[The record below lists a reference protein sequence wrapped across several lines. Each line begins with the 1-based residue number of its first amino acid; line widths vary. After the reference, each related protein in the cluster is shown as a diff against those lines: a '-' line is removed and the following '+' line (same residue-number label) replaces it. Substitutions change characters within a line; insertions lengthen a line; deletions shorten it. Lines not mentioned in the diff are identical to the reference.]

1 VKGGNQMEDREIVA
15 LYWERNEKAITESEN
30 KYGRYCYSIAL
41 NILRN
46 HEDSE
51 ECVNDT
57 YAKAWNSI
65 PPKKPEKLSVF
76 LGKITRNLALDVL
89 DKLSAKKRGSTE
101 ITLVLDEISEC
112 IPSPNYTEKEIDNR
126 ALAENLSS
134 FLKTL
139 TSENRKIFLQRYWYM
154 MPIKEIAKE
163 NSFTESKVKMSLMR
177 TRENLKIFLE
187 KEGVEI

>member
-1 VKGGNQMEDREIVA
+1 MEDREIVD
-15 LYWERNEKAITESEN
+15 LYWKRNEKAITESES
-30 KYGRYCYSIAL
+30 KYGRYCFSIA
-41 NILRN
+41 NRILRSR
-46 HEDSE
+46 EDSE

-57 YAKAWNSI
+57 YVRAWNSI

-76 LGKITRNLALDVL
+76 LGKITRNLALDML
-89 DKLSAKKRGSTE
+89 DRLNAQKRGGRE
-101 ITLVLDEISEC
+101 ISLVLDEIAEC
-112 IPSPNYTEKEIDNR
+112 VPSVNTTDKEFDNLTLTEHLN
-126 ALAENLSS
+126 S

-139 TSENRKIFLQRYWYM
+139 TTENRKIFMQRYWYIM
-154 MPIKEIAKE
+154 SIKDIAKE

>member
-1 VKGGNQMEDREIVA
+1 MEDREIVE
-15 LYWERNEKAITESEN
+15 LYWKRNEKAITESEI
-30 KYGRYCYSIAL
+30 KYGRYCFSIA
-41 NILRN
+41 NRILRSR
-46 HEDSE
+46 EDSE

-57 YAKAWNSI
+57 YVRAWNSI

-76 LGKITRNLALDVL
+76 LGKITRNLALDML
-89 DKLSAKKRGSTE
+89 DRLNAQKRGGRE
-101 ITLVLDEISEC
+101 ISLVLDEIAEC
-112 IPSPNYTEKEIDNR
+112 VPSVNTTEKEFDN
-126 ALAENLSS
+126 LTLTEHLNS

-139 TSENRKIFLQRYWYM
+139 TTENRKIFMQRYWYIM
-154 MPIKEIAKE
+154 SIKDIAKE

>member
-1 VKGGNQMEDREIVA
+1 MDDREIVA
-15 LYWERNEKAITESEN
+15 LYWKRNEKAITESEN

-41 NILRN
+41 NILRS

-57 YAKAWNSI
+57 YVRAWNSI

-89 DKLSAKKRGSTE
+89 DRLSAQKRGSTE

-112 IPSPNYTEKEIDNR
+112 IPSPNYTEKEIDNL
-126 ALAENLSS
+126 ALTENLNS

-154 MPIKEIAKE
+154 MTIKEIAKE

>member
-1 VKGGNQMEDREIVA
+1 MEDREIVA

-41 NILRN
+41 NILRS

-89 DKLSAKKRGSTE
+89 DRLSAKKRGGTE

-112 IPSPNYTEKEIDNR
+112 IPSPHSTEKEIDNL
-126 ALAENLSS
+126 ALTENLNS

>member
-1 VKGGNQMEDREIVA
+1 MEDREIVE
-15 LYWERNEKAITESEN
+15 LYWKRNEKAITESEI
-30 KYGRYCYSIAL
+30 KYGRYCFSIA
-41 NILRN
+41 NRILRSR
-46 HEDSE
+46 EDSE

-57 YAKAWNSI
+57 YVRAWNSI

-76 LGKITRNLALDVL
+76 LGKITRNLALDML
-89 DKLSAKKRGSTE
+89 DRLNAQKRGGRE
-101 ITLVLDEISEC
+101 ISLVLDEIAEC
-112 IPSPNYTEKEIDNR
+112 VSSVNTTEKEFDN
-126 ALAENLSS
+126 LTLTEHLNS

-139 TSENRKIFLQRYWYM
+139 TTENRKIFMQRYWYIM
-154 MPIKEIAKE
+154 SIKDIAKE

>member
-1 VKGGNQMEDREIVA
+1 MDDKEIVA
-15 LYWERNEKAITESEN
+15 LYWERKEQAITESEN
-30 KYGRYCYSIAL
+30 KYGRYCFSIAY
-41 NILRN
+41 NILRS

-57 YAKAWNSI
+57 YVKAWNSI
-65 PPKKPEKLSVF
+65 PPKRPEKLSVY
-76 LGKITRNLALDVL
+76 LGKITRNIALDVL

-112 IPSPNYTEKEIDNR
+112 IPSPRSTEKEIDNL
-126 ALAENLSS
+126 ALTENLNS

-139 TSENRKIFLQRYWYM
+139 KSENRKIFLQRYWYM
-154 MPIKEIAKE
+154 MSVREIARE
-163 NSFTESKVKMSLMR
+163 NFCTESKVKMSLMR
-177 TRENLKIFLE
+177 TRENLRIFLE

>member
-1 VKGGNQMEDREIVA
+1 MEDREIVA

-187 KEGVEI
+187 KEGVQI

>member
-1 VKGGNQMEDREIVA
+1 MDDREIVA
-15 LYWERNEKAITESEN
+15 LYWERNEKAITESES
-30 KYGRYCYSIAL
+30 KYGRYCFSIAY
-41 NILRN
+41 NILRSR
-46 HEDSE
+46 EDSE

-57 YAKAWNSI
+57 YAKAWNTI

-101 ITLVLDEISEC
+101 SILVLDEISEC
-112 IPSPNYTEKEIDNR
+112 IPSPLSTEKEIDNL
-126 ALAENLSS
+126 ALTESLNS

-139 TSENRKIFLQRYWYM
+139 KSENRKIFLQRYWYM
-154 MPIKEIAKE
+154 MPVKEIAKD
-163 NSFTESKVKMSLMR
+163 NSCTESKVKMSLMR